1 MNCITKNE
9 RKNTMKNNT
18 IKTVKWEISDR
29 YKDYILETLKTTV
42 KPTLNEK
49 EIYVRLHD
57 GQKAFPRTTNRYAE
71 KGTISHNIGYM
82 SVGRNLLGQF
92 APLKKVN

>member
-1 MNCITKNE
+1 
-9 RKNTMKNNT
+9 MKNNT
-18 IKTVKWEISDR
+18 TKTVKWEISDS
-29 YKDYILETLKTTV
+29 YKNYVLETLKTTV

>member
-1 MNCITKNE
+1 
-9 RKNTMKNNT
+9 MKNNT
-18 IKTVKWEISDR
+18 TKTVKWEISDR

-42 KPTLNEK
+42 KPTLHEK

-92 APLKKVN
+92 APLKK

>member
-18 IKTVKWEISDR
+18 TKTVKWKISDR

-49 EIYVRLHD
+49 EIYIRLHD